1 MDMANQLFSRVIVC
15 MISWNNWLNIN
26 IVYLLFF
33 SVNTTVDMVI
43 SQAFCSL
50 EGQIGGMV
58 NNYAVKPIGIAEWLS
73 NTSKLSQL
81 ECVHNSLKLEKDV
94 HLGLCKKNIENMQ
107 FLARSQQ
114 DDILLR
120 PEDILPNESATSI
133 TYENMMILIETLET
147 EIDKLES
154 AVSDMKP
161 RIVISCSGVVQALKA
176 ICALL
181 GSIDTIKITDCIDD
195 LKHICQNAQLV
206 KYTSPG
212 GNPEVV
218 TDFNDYS
225 EVCLRPR
232 SVLEQVQFKCN
243 QLRDAV
249 QELIELYSKLFR
261 VDFSVQS
268 LDYTSCKCIF
278 VLCIILKIYI

>member
-1 MDMANQLFSRVIVC
+1 
-15 MISWNNWLNIN
+15 
-26 IVYLLFF
+26 
-33 SVNTTVDMVI
+33 MVI

-94 HLGLCKKNIENMQ
+94 HLGLCIKRQETMQ
-107 FLARSQQ
+107 IVARSQQ
-114 DDILLR
+114 DDVLLR
-120 PEDILPNESATSI
+120 PEDILLNETANTI
-133 TYENMMILIETLET
+133 TYDSLMILIETLET

-154 AVSDMKP
+154 MVGDVKSRTM
-161 RIVISCSGVVQALKA
+161 VLSCSGVVQALKA

-195 LKHICQNAQLV
+195 LKHICQDAQLF
-206 KYTSPG
+206 KCA

-218 TDFNDYS
+218 KDFNDYA

-232 SVLEQVQFKCN
+232 SLLEQVQFKCN

-261 VDFSVQS
+261 VDFSIQT
-268 LDYTSCKCIF
+268 LDYTSCKYNNSSSIYLLN
-278 VLCIILKIYI
+278 VII